1 MRTNSGRRR
10 FLQIAGTAGLAGLAG
25 CTSGGGGS
33 GSGSGNGSNGSGE
46 SGGSGGDTGTES
58 SGTDTES
65 GDETSTESSGAGNES
80 GGNASSGNA
89 SGNESAGSST
99 DGSDMNVGMI
109 YAKGGLG
116 DKSFNDSANRGVKR
130 AADELGI
137 SFNNAQPEQ
146 NSDFPTFQRRFAQSS
161 SPNYDLICTIGF
173 AQVSGLTEVA
183 PNFPDQKFM
192 LVDGVVEESNV
203 ASYTFKEHQGSFQVG
218 HLAGLLTTREMSAGA
233 GETNPENATLGFV
246 GGEEVPLIKRFQAGF
261 EAGAAHANEEANV
274 RVAYTGS
281 FADPGAGKEAAVSMY
296 DNGADIVYHAAG
308 GSGIGVFQAAQEQGR
323 YAIGVDSA
331 QSRSSPQF
339 ANVILASMV
348 KRVNNAVYTSI
359 ENVANDSFNGGEI
372 TTLGLEQNGVEAVY
386 GTELGSAIPKEVK
399 QSLEQSEE
407 AIVSGDISVPTEPG
421 QGG

>member
-1 MRTNSGRRR
+1 MRTNSDRRR
-10 FLQIAGTAGLAGLAG
+10 FLRIAGAAGLAGLAG
-25 CTSGGGGS
+25 CTSGDGS
-33 GSGSGNGSNGSGE
+33 GSTETETS
-46 SGGSGGDTGTES
+46 GSGGNDGA
-58 SGTDTES
+58 
-65 GDETSTESSGAGNES
+65 ETSTAGTEASTSTVGETDAETSAMETEDGTSTMADTEGAETADGTSS
-80 GGNASSGNA
+80 ASA
-89 SGNESAGSST
+89 PE
-99 DGSDMNVGMI
+99 MNVGMI

-130 AADELGI
+130 AVEEIGV

-161 SPNYDLICTIGF
+161 SPAYDLICTIGF

-183 PNFPDQKFM
+183 PNFPDQQFM

-218 HLAGLLTTREMSAGA
+218 HLAGLLTTREVSAGA
-233 GETNPENATLGFV
+233 GETNSENTTVGFV
-246 GGEEVPLIKRFQAGF
+246 GGEEVPLIKRFQAGY
-261 EAGAAHANEEANV
+261 EAGVAHANEEATV

-331 QSRSSPQF
+331 QSKSSPQF
-339 ANVILASMV
+339 ADVILASMI
-348 KRVNNAVYTSI
+348 KRVDNAVFTSI
-359 ENVANDSFNGGEI
+359 ENVANDGFNGGEV
-372 TTLGLEQNGVEAVY
+372 TTLGLEGNGVEAVY
-386 GTELGSAIPKEVK
+386 GTELGSAIPEEVK
-399 QSLEQSEE
+399 QAIAQSRERIIAGE
-407 AIVSGDISVPTEPG
+407 IEVPTEPS
-421 QGG
+421 GG

>member
-1 MRTNSGRRR
+1 MRTNSDRRR
-10 FLQIAGTAGLAGLAG
+10 FLRIAGAAGLAGLAG
-25 CTSGGGGS
+25 CTSGDGSESTETEES
-33 GSGSGNGSNGSGE
+33 GSGGNDGAETS
-46 SGGSGGDTGTES
+46 TAGTEAS
-58 SGTDTES
+58 TSTVGETDAETSTMETEDGTSTMTDTE
-65 GDETSTESSGAGNES
+65 GAETADGTSS
-80 GGNASSGNA
+80 ASA
-89 SGNESAGSST
+89 PE
-99 DGSDMNVGMI
+99 MNVGMI

-130 AADELGI
+130 AVEEIGV

-161 SPNYDLICTIGF
+161 SPAYDLICTIGF

-218 HLAGLLTTREMSAGA
+218 HLAGLLTTREVSAGA
-233 GETNPENATLGFV
+233 GETNSENTTVGFV
-246 GGEEVPLIKRFQAGF
+246 GGEEVPLIKRFQAGY
-261 EAGAAHANEEANV
+261 EAGVAHANEEANV

-331 QSRSSPQF
+331 QSKSSPQF
-339 ANVILASMV
+339 ADVILASMI
-348 KRVNNAVYTSI
+348 KRVDNAVFTSI
-359 ENVANDSFNGGEI
+359 ENVANDSFNGGEV
-372 TTLGLEQNGVEAVY
+372 TTLGLEGNGVEAVY
-386 GTELGSAIPKEVK
+386 GTELGSAIPEEVK
-399 QSLEQSEE
+399 QAIAQSREKIIAGE
-407 AIVSGDISVPTEPG
+407 IEVPTEPS
-421 QGG
+421 GG

>member
-1 MRTNSGRRR
+1 MRTNSDRRR
-10 FLQIAGTAGLAGLAG
+10 FLRIAGAAGLAGLAG
-25 CTSGGGGS
+25 CTSGDGSESTETEES
-33 GSGSGNGSNGSGE
+33 GSGGNDGA
-46 SGGSGGDTGTES
+46 
-58 SGTDTES
+58 
-65 GDETSTESSGAGNES
+65 ETSTAGTEASTSTVGETDAETSTMADTEGAETADGTSS
-80 GGNASSGNA
+80 ASA
-89 SGNESAGSST
+89 PE
-99 DGSDMNVGMI
+99 MNVGMI

-130 AADELGI
+130 AVEEIGV

-161 SPNYDLICTIGF
+161 SPAYDLICTIGF

-218 HLAGLLTTREMSAGA
+218 HLAGLLTTREVSAGA
-233 GETNPENATLGFV
+233 GETNSENTTVGFV
-246 GGEEVPLIKRFQAGF
+246 GGEEVPLIKRFQAGY
-261 EAGAAHANEEANV
+261 EAGVAHANEEATV

-323 YAIGVDSA
+323 YAIGVDSD
-331 QSRSSPQF
+331 QSKSSSQF
-339 ANVILASMV
+339 ADVILASMV
-348 KRVNNAVYTSI
+348 KRVDNAVFTSI
-359 ENVANDSFNGGEI
+359 ENVANDSFNGGEV
-372 TTLGLEQNGVEAVY
+372 TTLGLEGNGVEAVY
-386 GTELGSAIPKEVK
+386 GTELGSAIPEEVK
-399 QSLEQSEE
+399 QAIAQSRERIIAGE
-407 AIVSGDISVPTEPG
+407 IEVPTEPS
-421 QGG
+421 GG